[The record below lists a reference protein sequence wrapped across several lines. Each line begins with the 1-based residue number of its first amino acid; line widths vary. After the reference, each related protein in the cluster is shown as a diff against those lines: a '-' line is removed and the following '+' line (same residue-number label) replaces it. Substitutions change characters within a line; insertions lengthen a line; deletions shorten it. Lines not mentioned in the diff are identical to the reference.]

1 MGIRNIIFS
10 NRSYTPI
17 PIVLIM
23 IYHSDPIILY
33 LFYGFFLLIVGES
46 IRMYSVRYAGGITRT
61 INVGAPEL
69 CTSGPYSRTRNP
81 LYIGN
86 MLIYLGVVLIA
97 GGKYLLILFLIVII
111 YFIIQYSM
119 IISLEEE
126 KLNELFGKKYEE
138 FCNNVPRIFPRLKP
152 WKNINAKN
160 PLSIK
165 KTLKT
170 EKRTLQNIFFVLLLI
185 FFKDHFVGTIF

>member
-1 MGIRNIIFS
+1 MDIRNIIFS

-17 PIVLIM
+17 PIVLVL
-23 IYHSDPIILY
+23 IYHSDPIISY
-33 LFYGFFLLIVGES
+33 LLFGLFLLIVGES
-46 IRMYSVRYAGGITRT
+46 IRMYSVCYAGGVTRT
-61 INVGAPEL
+61 MNVGAPEL

-97 GGKYLLILFLIVII
+97 GGKYLSILFLIVII
-111 YFIIQYSM
+111 YFIVQYSM
-119 IISLEEE
+119 IISLEED

-152 WKNINAKN
+152 WKNINTKN

-165 KTLKT
+165 KAIKT
-170 EKRTLQNIFFVLLLI
+170 EKRTLQNIFLILLLI
-185 FFKDHFVGTIF
+185 FLKDYFIGLII